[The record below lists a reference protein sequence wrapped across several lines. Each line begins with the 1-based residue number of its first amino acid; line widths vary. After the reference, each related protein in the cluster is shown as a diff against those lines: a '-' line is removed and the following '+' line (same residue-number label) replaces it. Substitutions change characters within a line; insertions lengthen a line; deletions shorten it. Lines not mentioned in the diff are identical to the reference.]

1 MPTLTI
7 VIGGNGAGKTTWCG
21 RHRRELPDR
30 FYNADSIAEGFGGWD
45 SPRAQHA
52 ARQLVDNL
60 VRGHLASDEN
70 FGFES
75 TYSGS
80 SRPGF
85 VTEAKRLGYGT
96 HAILIGTEDPAINAA
111 RVAARVAAGT
121 GHQVPRSEVHRR
133 WRAAQDNLVR
143 TAAAIDVID
152 LLDSTGPATRLITR
166 MRGGRTADPATPTPA
181 WAAGLA
187 VRLEKAYADS
197 VGITPERRG

>member
-21 RHRRELPDR
+21 RHRRWLPER

-52 ARQLVDNL
+52 ARQLVGNL
-60 VRGHLASDEN
+60 VRGHLASDDD

-75 TYSGS
+75 TYSGN

-85 VTEAKRLGYGT
+85 VTEAKRLGYRT

-111 RVAARVAAGT
+111 RVAARVASAT
-121 GHQVPRSEVHRR
+121 GHHVPRPEIHRR
-133 WRAAQDNLVR
+133 WKAAQDNLVR
-143 TAAAIDVID
+143 TATAIDFVD

-166 MRGGRTADPATPTPA
+166 IRGGRAADPATPTPA
-181 WAAGLA
+181 WAARLATRIEEACAGGLA
-187 VRLEKAYADS
+187 TTSKAP
-197 VGITPERRG
+197 G